1 MLNWESKQKKKIRS
15 NDINMSIGKPK
26 LDLVR
31 VLERDNIQ
39 NKRKQLIIERIADYF
54 KNDERHQYSELRN
67 PPYSKRTK

>member
-1 MLNWESKQKKKIRS
+1 
-15 NDINMSIGKPK
+15 MSIGKPK

-39 NKRKQLIIERIADYF
+39 NKRKQIIIERIADYF